1 MRFARLRVDRR
12 IEGTGPLRQPAPPR
26 DAICLAQV
34 ISPEAKPGKMPMED
48 FRKGGHFLDDGVP
61 RPHIHS
67 MENKQPVPASNGE
80 RAWRVVL
87 FVLSAAMAAS
97 ALVDFDAGRM
107 GKGLGDL
114 GVAVLMLS
122 MMVQFPFLRAIVK
135 ASGEEENA
143 SPERVRKQREELMKQ
158 AEQVR
163 SSNPWADY
171 AGRAG
176 WALLAISLILRI
188 GGVA

>member
-1 MRFARLRVDRR
+1 
-12 IEGTGPLRQPAPPR
+12 
-26 DAICLAQV
+26 
-34 ISPEAKPGKMPMED
+34 MED
-48 FRKGGHFLDDGVP
+48 SGIGGHFLDESGP
-61 RPHIHS
+61 RPHVYA
-67 MENKQPVPASNGE
+67 MVKTQPDARSNGE
-80 RAWRVVL
+80 RVWRGVL

-97 ALVDFDAGRM
+97 ALVDFDAGRF
-107 GKGLGDL
+107 GKGIGDL

-122 MMVQFPFLRAIVK
+122 MMVQFPFLRAVVK
-135 ASGEEENA
+135 ASGEQDNA

-158 AEQVR
+158 AERVR
-163 SSNPWADY
+163 ASNPWADY